1 MDHAKAYA
9 QSIAAAIRHKKAMKA
24 EPKEED
30 SEIDLAPAMEGDI
43 YEEAPVDP
51 KAARRERIK
60 AILAR

>member
-24 EPKEED
+24 DPKEELEEFPISD
-30 SEIDLAPAMEGDI
+30 DTENDIIDPAP
-43 YEEAPVDP
+43 DP